1 MLIHHPPIR
10 PPAYSAALRHTRRL
24 LCKRLACTAGEPDDG
39 FAHDYVEVIA
49 EVEAQLRHEETIL
62 DACRVRRLQERVH
75 EQRQE
80 NAAILAALHHTLP
93 QVELGDF
100 ALARQLVAALTDI
113 LSLHR
118 ISADLALPRGPVAA
132 SGPARMRGRAAR
144 PAHPAPA
151 LTLSPPPPRTARN
164 MRQPAESGRFSFPT
178 EVPMSLQSILVH
190 ADLSRHAPARIHA
203 AALLAREHG
212 AHLLGAAMMGVP
224 RAVFPDGYEERPNS
238 MSAECFGPL
247 ADSARMALERFK
259 AIASERGVPYDTR
272 LVPDQADDGLA
283 QLSRFAD
290 LVVVSQDDPD
300 ESLCRQML
308 RIPDYVILNSARPV
322 LVIPRAVPAG
332 KPLPSDSF
340 ARRVLVAWDGSREA
354 AAALS
359 AAVPLLR
366 RAESV
371 TVAMLSGPALAPAE
385 CQAQQ
390 ADLSGFLGRHMVN
403 AGMLVREHSGDT
415 GHALLSVADELGA
428 GLLVMGCYGHSRLR
442 ELCLGGA
449 SRTILAE
456 SHIPTLLA
464 H

>member
-1 MLIHHPPIR
+1 MLIHRPPIR

-39 FAHDYVEVIA
+39 FAHQYIDVIA

-62 DACRVRRLQERVH
+62 EACRVRRLQERVH

-80 NAAILAALHHTLP
+80 NAAILSALHHTLP

-100 ALARQLVAALTDI
+100 TLARQLVAALTDI

-118 ISADLALPRGPVAA
+118 ISADLALPRGPVAPG
-132 SGPARMRGRAAR
+132 GPARMRGRAAR

-151 LTLSPPPPRTARN
+151 PARALRAP
-164 MRQPAESGRFSFPT
+164 RQPAESGRFSFPT

-212 AHLLGAAMMGVP
+212 AHLLGAATMGVSS
-224 RAVFPDGYEERPNS
+224 AVFPEGYEERPGS
-238 MSAECFGPL
+238 MSSACFGPL
-247 ADSARMALERFK
+247 ADNARLALARFE

-272 LVPDQADDGLA
+272 LVVDAADDGLA

-300 ESLCRQML
+300 ESLSRQML
-308 RIPDYVILNSARPV
+308 RIPDYVIMNSARPV
-322 LVIPRAVPAG
+322 LVIPRAPTA
-332 KPLPSDSF
+332 DSF

-371 TVAMLSGPALAPAE
+371 TVAMLSGPMLAPAE
-385 CQAQQ
+385 CAAQQ
-390 ADLSGFLGRHMVN
+390 ADLSAFLARHMVR
-403 AGMLVREHSGDT
+403 AGILVREHAGDT
-415 GHALLSVADELGA
+415 GRALLSVADELGA

-449 SRTILAE
+449 SRTVLAE

>member
-1 MLIHHPPIR
+1 MLIHRPPIR

-24 LCKRLACTAGEPDDG
+24 LCRRLVSAAGEPDDR
-39 FAHDYVEVIA
+39 FAREYADVVA

-62 DACRVRRLQERVH
+62 EACRVRRLQERVH
-75 EQRQE
+75 EQREE
-80 NAAILAALHHTLP
+80 NATILAALHRTLP
-93 QVELGDF
+93 QVETGDC

-118 ISADLALPRGPVAA
+118 ISADLALPRVPVPPA
-132 SGPARMRGRAAR
+132 GPARMRGRAAR

-151 LTLSPPPPRTARN
+151 PARAARGV
-164 MRQPAESGRFSFPT
+164 RQPAESGRFSIPM

-212 AHLLGAAMMGVP
+212 AHLLGAAMMGVS
-224 RAVFPDGYEERPNS
+224 RAVFPDGYEERPGS

-247 ADSARMALERFK
+247 AENARLALARFE

-322 LVIPRAVPAG
+322 LVIPRAP
-332 KPLPSDSF
+332 PPDSYT
-340 ARRVLVAWDGSREA
+340 RRVLVAWDGSQEA

-359 AAVPLLR
+359 ASVPLLR

-371 TVAMLSGPALAPAE
+371 TVAMLTGPMLAPAD
-385 CQAQQ
+385 CRAQQ
-390 ADLSGFLGRHMVN
+390 GDLGGFLARHMVN
-403 AGMLVREHSGDT
+403 AGILVREHAGDT
-415 GHALLSVADELGA
+415 GHALLSIADELGA

-449 SRTILAE
+449 SRTVLAE

>member
-1 MLIHHPPIR
+1 MLTHRPPIR
-10 PPAYSAALRHTRRL
+10 PPAATAALRHTRRQ
-24 LCKRLACTAGEPDDG
+24 LCQRLAHTAGGPDDG
-39 FAHDYVEVIA
+39 FAHAYVEAVA
-49 EVEAQLRHEETIL
+49 EVEAQLRHEETL
-62 DACRVRRLQERVH
+62 LEACRVRRLQERLH

-80 NAAILAALHHTLP
+80 NAAILAALHHTQH

-118 ISADLALPRGPVAA
+118 ISADLALPRGPVAPG
-132 SGPARMRGRAAR
+132 GPARMRGRAAR
-144 PAHPAPA
+144 PAHPAP
-151 LTLSPPPPRTARN
+151 PRTPRAAR
-164 MRQPAESGRFSFPT
+164 PITASGRFTLPT

-203 AALLAREHG
+203 AAQLAREHG

-224 RAVFPDGYEERPNS
+224 RAIFPDGYQERAGS
-238 MSAECFGPL
+238 LSAECFEPL
-247 ADSARMALERFK
+247 AENARQALARFE
-259 AIASERGVPYDTR
+259 AIASERRVPYDTR
-272 LVPDQADDGLA
+272 LVPDEPNDGLA
-283 QLSRFAD
+283 LLSRFAD

-300 ESLCRQML
+300 ESASGHVL

-322 LVIPRAVPAG
+322 LVIPRGDAPPGDA
-332 KPLPSDSF
+332 F

-354 AAALS
+354 AAALG

-366 RAESV
+366 RADAV
-371 TVAMLSGPALAPAE
+371 TVAMLSGPGLAPAD
-385 CQAQQ
+385 CVSQQ
-390 ADLSGFLGRHMVN
+390 ADLSGFLARHRVN
-403 AGMLVREHSGDT
+403 AAILVREHAGDT
-415 GHALLSVADELGA
+415 GRALLSVADELDA

-449 SRTILAE
+449 SRTVLAE
-456 SHIPTLLA
+456 TRIPTLLA

>member
-1 MLIHHPPIR
+1 M
-10 PPAYSAALRHTRRL
+10 
-24 LCKRLACTAGEPDDG
+24 
-39 FAHDYVEVIA
+39 
-49 EVEAQLRHEETIL
+49 
-62 DACRVRRLQERVH
+62 
-75 EQRQE
+75 
-80 NAAILAALHHTLP
+80 AALHHTLP
-93 QVELGDF
+93 QVELGDYT
-100 ALARQLVAALTDI
+100 LARQLVAALTDI

-132 SGPARMRGRAAR
+132 AGPARMRGRAAR

-151 LTLSPPPPRTARN
+151 LSSSPSRTARSI
-164 MRQPAESGRFSFPT
+164 RQPAEAGRFSFPT

-212 AHLLGAAMMGVP
+212 AHLLGAAMMGVSS
-224 RAVFPDGYEERPNS
+224 AVFPEGYEERPNS
-238 MSAECFGPL
+238 MSAECFEPL
-247 ADSARMALERFK
+247 AESARKALERFK

-322 LVIPRAVPAG
+322 LVIPRALPAG

-366 RAESV
+366 RADAV

-390 ADLSGFLGRHMVN
+390 ADLSGFLGRHMVR
-403 AGMLVREHSGDT
+403 AAILVREHTGDT
-415 GHALLSVADELGA
+415 GHALLSIADELGA

-449 SRTILAE
+449 SRTVLAE
-456 SHIPTLLA
+456 THIPTLLA

>member
-1 MLIHHPPIR
+1 MLTHRPPIR
-10 PPAYSAALRHTRRL
+10 PPAYTAALRHTRRQ
-24 LCKRLACTAGEPDDG
+24 LCERLVRTAGEPDGG

-62 DACRVRRLQERVH
+62 EACRVRRLQERVH

-80 NAAILAALHHTLP
+80 NAAIMAALHHTLP
-93 QVELGDF
+93 QVEAGDF
-100 ALARQLVAALTDI
+100 AMARQLVAALTDI

-118 ISADLALPRGPVAA
+118 ISADLALPRGPAA
-132 SGPARMRGRAAR
+132 PNGPARMRGRAAR
-144 PAHPAPA
+144 PAHPARI
-151 LTLSPPPPRTARN
+151 PRTL
-164 MRQPAESGRFSFPT
+164 RQPAESGRFALPT

-190 ADLSRHAPARIHA
+190 ADLSCHAPARIHA

-212 AHLLGAAMMGVP
+212 AHLLGAAMMGVS
-224 RAVFPDGYEERPNS
+224 RVIFPEGYGERS
-238 MSAECFGPL
+238 GSLSAECFEPL
-247 ADSARMALERFK
+247 AENARRALARFE
-259 AIASERGVPYDTR
+259 AIARERGVPHATR
-272 LVPDQADDGLA
+272 LVPDEADDGLA
-283 QLSRFAD
+283 LLSRFAD

-300 ESLCRQML
+300 ESTSDHVL

-322 LVIPRAVPAG
+322 LVIPRSTGTAAPPG
-332 KPLPSDSF
+332 DGF

-354 AAALS
+354 AAAMG
-359 AAVPLLR
+359 AAVPILR

-371 TVAMLSGPALAPAE
+371 TVAMLSGPALAPAD

-390 ADLSGFLGRHMVN
+390 PDLSGFLERHQVN
-403 AGMLVREHSGDT
+403 AAILVREHAGDT
-415 GHALLSVADELGA
+415 GRALLSVADELGA

-449 SRTILAE
+449 SRTVLAE
-456 SHIPTLLA
+456 TRIPTLLA